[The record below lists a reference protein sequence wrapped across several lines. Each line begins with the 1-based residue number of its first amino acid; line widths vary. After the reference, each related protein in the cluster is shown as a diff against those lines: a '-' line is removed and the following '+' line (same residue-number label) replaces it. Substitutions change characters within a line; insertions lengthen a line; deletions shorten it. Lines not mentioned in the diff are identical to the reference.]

1 MKECCV
7 AYLSEQF
14 GNNAELVKEIYDE
27 YASSMRVKVS
37 EAENALAA
45 GEWTQL
51 DRVAHTIKGNAL
63 TAGDNEMAQVA
74 IELRSTSQLHDHEQ
88 SAALISRLRE
98 FEELL

>member
-7 AYLSEQF
+7 AYLNEQF
-14 GNNAELVKEIYDE
+14 GNDAELVKEIYDE
-27 YASSMRVKVS
+27 YASSMRVKVR
-37 EAENALAA
+37 EAENALAT

-88 SAALISRLRE
+88 SAALIARLKGL
-98 FEELL
+98 EEQL

>member
-7 AYLSEQF
+7 AYMNEQF
-14 GNNAELVKEIYDE
+14 GNDAELVKEIYGE
-27 YASSMRVKVS
+27 YVSSMRVKVR

-98 FEELL
+98 LEELL

>member
-7 AYLSEQF
+7 AYMNEQF
-14 GNNAELVKEIYDE
+14 GNDAALVKEIYDE
-27 YASSMRVKVS
+27 YVSSTGLKLK
-37 EAENALAA
+37 EADEALSA

-63 TAGDNEMAQVA
+63 TAGDGDMAQVA

-88 SAALISRLRE
+88 SAALIARLKGL
-98 FEELL
+98 EEQL

>member
-7 AYLSEQF
+7 AYMNEQF

-63 TAGDNEMAQVA
+63 TVGDNEMAQVA

-98 FEELL
+98 LEELL

>member
-7 AYLSEQF
+7 AYMNEQF
-14 GNNAELVKEIYDE
+14 GNDAELVKEIYGE
-27 YASSMRVKVS
+27 YVSSIRVKIG
-37 EAENALAA
+37 EAEKALAA
-45 GEWTQL
+45 DDWEQL
-51 DRVAHTIKGNAL
+51 DRVAHTVKGNAL

>member
-7 AYLSEQF
+7 AYMSEQF
-14 GNNAELVKEIYDE
+14 GNDAGLVKEIYGE
-27 YASSMRVKVS
+27 YVSSVRVKLR
-37 EAENALAA
+37 EAESALAT

-74 IELRSTSQLHDHEQ
+74 IELRSAAQLHDSEKTT
-88 SAALISRLRE
+88 ALIARLRE
-98 FEELL
+98 LGGQL

>member
-7 AYLSEQF
+7 AYMSEQF
-14 GNNAELVKEIYDE
+14 GNDAGLVKEIYDE
-27 YASSMRVKVS
+27 YASSMRVKLR
-37 EAENALAA
+37 EAESALAT

-74 IELRSTSQLHDHEQ
+74 IELRSAAQLHDSEQ
-88 SAALISRLRE
+88 TTALIARLRE
-98 FEELL
+98 LEGQL

>member
-27 YASSMRVKVS
+27 YASSMRVKVR
-37 EAENALAA
+37 EAENALAT

-51 DRVAHTIKGNAL
+51 DRVAHPIKGNAL

-74 IELRSTSQLHDHEQ
+74 IDLRSSSQLHDHEQ
-88 SAALISRLRE
+88 STARIARLRE
-98 FEELL
+98 LGDQL

>member
-7 AYLSEQF
+7 AYLNEQF
-14 GNNAELVKEIYDE
+14 GNDAELVKEIYGE
-27 YASSMRVKVS
+27 YVSSMRVKVR

-88 SAALISRLRE
+88 SAALISRLRGL
-98 FEELL
+98 EEQL

>member
-7 AYLSEQF
+7 AYMNEQF

-27 YASSMRVKVS
+27 YASSMRVKVR
-37 EAENALAA
+37 EAEDALAA

-74 IELRSTSQLHDHEQ
+74 IELRSTAQLHDHGQ
-88 SAALISRLRE
+88 SAALIARLK
-98 FEELL
+98 ELTKEL

>member
-7 AYLSEQF
+7 AYLNEQF
-14 GNNAELVKEIYDE
+14 GNDAELVKEIYGE
-27 YASSMRVKVS
+27 YVSSMRVKVR
-37 EAENALAA
+37 EAEDALAA

-74 IELRSTSQLHDHEQ
+74 ISLRSAAQLQDREQ
-88 SAALISRLRE
+88 AATLIASIQMLSE
-98 FEELL
+98 QL

>member
-7 AYLSEQF
+7 AYLNEQF
-14 GNNAELVKEIYDE
+14 GNDAELVKEIYGE
-27 YASSMRVKVS
+27 YVSSMRVKLG
-37 EAENALAA
+37 EAEKSLAV

-98 FEELL
+98 LEELL

>member
-27 YASSMRVKVS
+27 YASSMRVKVR

-88 SAALISRLRE
+88 SAALIARLRGL
-98 FEELL
+98 EEQL

>member
-7 AYLSEQF
+7 AYMNEQF
-14 GNNAELVKEIYDE
+14 GNNAELVKEIYGE
-27 YASSMRVKVS
+27 YVSSMRVKVR

-74 IELRSTSQLHDHEQ
+74 IDLRSSSQLHDHEQ
-88 SAALISRLRE
+88 STARIARLRE
-98 FEELL
+98 LGDQL

>member
-7 AYLSEQF
+7 AYMSEQF
-14 GNNAELVKEIYDE
+14 GNDAGLVKEIYDE
-27 YASSMRVKVS
+27 YASSMRVKLR
-37 EAENALAA
+37 EAESALAT

-74 IELRSTSQLHDHEQ
+74 IELRSAAQLHDHDQ
-88 SAALISRLRE
+88 SAVLIARLRE
-98 FEELL
+98 LKSQL

>member
-27 YASSMRVKVS
+27 YASSMRVKVR
-37 EAENALAA
+37 EAENALAT

-74 IELRSTSQLHDHEQ
+74 IDLRSTAQLHDHEQ
-88 SAALISRLRE
+88 SSARIARLA
-98 FEELL
+98 ELANQL

>member
-7 AYLSEQF
+7 AYMNEQF
-14 GNNAELVKEIYDE
+14 GNDAGLVKEIYDE
-27 YASSMRVKVS
+27 YVSSVRVKLR
-37 EAENALAA
+37 EADKALAA

-74 IELRSTSQLHDHEQ
+74 IDLRSTAQLRDHEQ
-88 SAALISRLRE
+88 SAARIARL
-98 FEELL
+98 EELAKQL

>member
-7 AYLSEQF
+7 AYLNEQF

-27 YASSMRVKVS
+27 YASSMRVKVR

-74 IELRSTSQLHDHEQ
+74 IELRSTALLHDHEQ
-88 SAALISRLRE
+88 SAALISRLMGL
-98 FEELL
+98 EEQL

>member
-27 YASSMRVKVS
+27 YASSMRVKVR
-37 EAENALAA
+37 EAENALAT

-88 SAALISRLRE
+88 SAALIARLKGL
-98 FEELL
+98 EEQL

>member
-7 AYLSEQF
+7 AYLNEQF
-14 GNNAELVKEIYDE
+14 GNDAELVKEIYGE
-27 YASSMRVKVS
+27 YVSSMRVKLG
-37 EAENALAA
+37 EAEKALAV

-74 IELRSTSQLHDHEQ
+74 IELRSTAQLHDGAQ
-88 SAALISRLRE
+88 SAALIARLK
-98 FEELL
+98 ELAKLL

>member
-7 AYLSEQF
+7 AYLNEQF
-14 GNNAELVKEIYDE
+14 GNDAELVKEIYGE
-27 YASSMRVKVS
+27 YVSSMRVKLG
-37 EAENALAA
+37 EAEKALAV

-74 IELRSTSQLHDHEQ
+74 IELRSTSQLNDHEQ
-88 SAALISRLRE
+88 SAALIARLKGL
-98 FEELL
+98 EEQL